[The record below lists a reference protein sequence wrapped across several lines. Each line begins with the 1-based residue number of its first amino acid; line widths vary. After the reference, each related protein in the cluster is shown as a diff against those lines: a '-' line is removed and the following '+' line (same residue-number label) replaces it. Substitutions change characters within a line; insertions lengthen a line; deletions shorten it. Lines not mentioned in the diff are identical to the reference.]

1 MDGVIKAFANQV
13 ANDGKDKIRKA
24 MKLVSNRVEADFL
37 EQAQNCL
44 DNYYMEFTPTVYDRT
59 ENLRRNG
66 FNPYKRYRRNEI
78 DVGVSFD
85 PSRMDK
91 YRSNDSISEYKAKP
105 YIKNI
110 EQLVVVNAMEG
121 IHGRPSVYVGRNI
134 DETMMHFTS
143 AYAHWFLDGY
153 FQEVLSNL

>member
-1 MDGVIKAFANQV
+1 MDGMIKAFANQV
-13 ANDGKDKIRKA
+13 ANDGKTKIRKA
-24 MKLVSNRVEADFL
+24 MRLVSNRVEADFL

-44 DNYYMEFTPTVYDRT
+44 DSYYMEFSPTVYDRT
-59 ENLRRNG
+59 GNLRRNG

-91 YRSNDSISEYKAKP
+91 YRSSDSISEHKTRP

-110 EQLVVVNAMEG
+110 EQLVVANAMEG

-134 DETMMHFTS
+134 DNTMMHFTS

-153 FQEVLSNL
+153 FQEVISNL

>member
-1 MDGVIKAFANQV
+1 MIKAFVDQV
-13 ANDGKDKIRKA
+13 ANDGKAKLRKA
-24 MKLVSNRVEADFL
+24 MRIASQRIEADFL

-44 DNYYMEFTPTVYDRT
+44 DSYYSEFTPDVYKRT
-59 ENLRRNG
+59 GNLRRNG
-66 FNPYKRYRRNEI
+66 FNPYRRYRRNEI

-91 YRSNDSISEYKAKP
+91 YRTSDSISEYKAKP

-110 EQLVVVNAMEG
+110 EQLVIANAMEG

-134 DETMMHFTS
+134 DDTMKHFTN
-143 AYAHWFLDGY
+143 AYGSWVLDGY
-153 FQEVLSNL
+153 FQEILSNL